1 MIGLLNQRA
10 TIAAKT
16 ASSDG
21 GGGFDDGW
29 TTVGTA
35 WVRIEPQGASEV
47 FGPERS
53 ESRNRYRLTLR
64 RNADIEAG
72 HRVNIGARWMTIQN
86 VIDEGPNAQIMTL
99 LCEEIP

>member
-1 MIGLLNQRA
+1 VIGALNQRA
-10 TIAAKT
+10 TIAVKT

-29 TTVGTA
+29 ATIATA
-35 WVRIEPQGASEV
+35 WVRIEPNGASEV

-64 RNADIEAG
+64 RNVDIEAG
-72 HRVNIGARWMTIQN
+72 HRVSLGARTMTIQN